1 MPRLEEMY
9 AYIVEDSG
17 PDDEGILGITTVSRE
32 EAPIGLP
39 LVGADIADENVAH
52 SITLTSRPGSV
63 MPKKGTADYQ
73 AFEITVVRG
82 RAVEARVS
90 HCHQVVGSNPTPA
103 TKPTAPGE

>member
-39 LVGADIADENVAH
+39 LVGADIASVNQLRPLAEGLAQQLGKKV
-52 SITLTSRPGSV
+52 TLVHFSNRQDLETINDR
-63 MPKKGTADYQ
+63 DY
-73 AFEITVVRG
+73 
-82 RAVEARVS
+82 
-90 HCHQVVGSNPTPA
+90 P
-103 TKPTAPGE
+103 